1 MNRKL
6 VAGALLAVLVLS
18 SGCLGFLLGDTYSV
32 SASKATVGDDTLS
45 QTGYDQAKVK
55 KVGIKRTFK
64 AAGQSRDVKVTN
76 WVAQYHK
83 SIGIEGVGEQT
94 VATFTVVSSPSV
106 SVGKKSFN
114 PLAKFDNRDLVEKFV
129 AGYANVRDVKT
140 VGSKNVTLLGKE
152 TKVTEFTGTAK
163 THGVSID
170 VTIQATKVKHD
181 GDWIVVLAVYP
192 KKLDESDDVS
202 QLISGV
208 QHDG

>member
-6 VAGALLAVLVLS
+6 VAGALLAVLMLS
-18 SGCLGFLLGDTYSV
+18 SGCLGFLLGDTLSV
-32 SASKATVGDDTLS
+32 SASKATVGDKALS
-45 QTGYDQAKVK
+45 GTGYDQANVK
-55 KVGIKRTFK
+55 KVEIKRTFK

-83 SIGIEGVGEQT
+83 SIGIAGIADGT
-94 VATFTVVSSPSV
+94 VATFNVVSSPSV

-114 PLAKFDNRDLVEKFV
+114 PLAKYNNKQLVEKFV
-129 AGYANVRDVKT
+129 AGYANVHDIKT
-140 VGSKNVTLLGKE
+140 VGSKQVTMLGKK
-152 TKVTEFTGTAK
+152 TKVSTFTGTA
-163 THGVSID
+163 TSHGASID

-208 QHDG
+208 QHNG